1 MNLCKNN
8 TTPEIIIN
16 AANAKTTIPLET
28 LQEAFGG
35 PSYALLAC
43 DIDGSKGSLNSVG
56 ICFGERLL
64 LSFACVLIEIC
75 TGVDD
80 YGNPTEQVECP
91 ENSLTD
97 TYVNSCAISKI
108 SDITIPNWSDVNKL

>member
-16 AANAKTTIPLET
+16 AANDKTTIPLET
-28 LQEAFGG
+28 LQEVFGG

-56 ICFGERLL
+56 ICFGTHDAF
-64 LSFACVLIEIC
+64 SPV
-75 TGVDD
+75 
-80 YGNPTEQVECP
+80 
-91 ENSLTD
+91 
-97 TYVNSCAISKI
+97 
-108 SDITIPNWSDVNKL
+108 